1 MSCDRTKS
9 DFEEKNMRCSN
20 CGTENSERNLNCSN
34 CGADLFNEEKK
45 NIFKN
50 KKFLISVSSVFVL
63 IIIGFVIV
71 INSVVIPNQ
80 AADKMHKAFE
90 SKTGVNVINVF
101 EEYCGNYSVVYDNLT
116 KSGKAVFTEF
126 ESCIDNAKEKLNS
139 QPVETD
145 INKYLLETMGDIVL
159 PQEYSAITTIGEYN
173 VELND
178 IVADYYNLYN
188 SKIAYKKGVE
198 LYNKNDFS
206 GAINSFLK
214 VTKEDNWYDDAQNK
228 LTESRKKLLEEKMK
242 KIEKYIADGD
252 YESAQS
258 VINELRSEELTDE
271 ISKKLDEYETKI
283 YESKL
288 AKIDEYVN
296 SGDMEAAKAYI
307 ESLGDGLSS
316 EAQARLNQAIK
327 NKANDY
333 IAKADDALKSGERQ
347 GAYDMALMA
356 QNLCPDDDE
365 VNKKVEYFKAYL
377 PFALYKEENYLSQKQ
392 GESYWMNLIYYN
404 RKCTSNDSKTMRH
417 CVYVAYDS
425 VDVSSS
431 SLLRTVTYNL
441 GKKYDIV
448 SGTEFIPY
456 YSRSREQKGYF
467 EIYGDGKKIFTSNIL
482 GVNFLPKDFSI
493 NVENVDMLTI
503 KYYGDTKYRSLDL
516 DTVAY
521 GISNFVATKNL
532 PK

>member
-1 MSCDRTKS
+1 
-9 DFEEKNMRCSN
+9 MRCSN

-34 CGADLFNEEKK
+34 CGVDLFNEEKK
-45 NIFKN
+45 SIFKN
-50 KKFLISVSSVFVL
+50 KKFLVSVSSVFVL

-90 SKTGVNVINVF
+90 SKTGANVINVF

-126 ESCIDNAKEKLNS
+126 ENCIDNAKEKLNS

-145 INKYLLETMGDIVL
+145 INKYLSDTMGDIVL

-178 IVADYYNLYN
+178 MVADYYNLYN

-242 KIEKYIADGD
+242 KIEQYLADGD
-252 YESAQS
+252 YDSAQS
-258 VINELRSEELTDE
+258 VINELRNKELTDE

-296 SGDMEAAKAYI
+296 SGDMDAAKAYI

-333 IAKADDALKSGERQ
+333 IAKADDALKSDERQ

-356 QNLCPDDDE
+356 QNLCPDDDK
-365 VNKKVEYFKAYL
+365 VNKKVEYFKTYL
-377 PFALYKEENYLSQKQ
+377 PLNLYYSDNAI
-392 GESYWMNLIYYN
+392 SYSDDDMWGYTGGVKWNKKI
-404 RKCTSNDSKTMRH
+404 TSNNGKAMEH
-417 CVYVAYDS
+417 CLDFYYQS
-425 VDVSSS
+425 EYKGQFNI
-431 SLLRTVTYNL
+431 TYNL
-441 GKKYDIV
+441 GGKYDNV
-448 SGTEFIPY
+448 TGLAFLPNEY
-456 YSRSREQKGYF
+456 KNHRQNGYF
-467 EIYGDGKKIFTSNIL
+467 EIYGDGKLLFTSNKITKKVLPNEISVKVTGIDVLIIKFFGTRTEDWQL
-482 GVNFLPKDFSI
+482 GDAWSG
-493 NVENVDMLTI
+493 
-503 KYYGDTKYRSLDL
+503 Y
-516 DTVAY
+516 A
-521 GISNFVATKNL
+521 ISNLVATKNL
-532 PK
+532 PE

>member
-1 MSCDRTKS
+1 
-9 DFEEKNMRCSN
+9 MRCSN

-34 CGADLFNEEKK
+34 CGVDLFNEEKK
-45 NIFKN
+45 SIFKN

-101 EEYCGNYSVVYDNLT
+101 EEYCGSVSVDYFALS

-178 IVADYYNLYN
+178 IVANYYNLYN

-258 VINELRSEELTDE
+258 VINELRNKDLTDE

-356 QNLCPDDDE
+356 QNLCPDDDN

-377 PFALYKEENYLSQKQ
+377 PFELYLEKNTLQVADYVRYGMGGLELKGKNY
-392 GESYWMNLIYYN
+392 IA
-404 RKCTSNDSKTMRH
+404 NDSSEQKKSLNIVSYYEQMM
-417 CVYVAYDS
+417 AYCQ
-425 VDVSSS
+425 
-431 SLLRTVTYNL
+431 YNL
-441 GKKYDIV
+441 NCEYNNISGKA
-448 SGTEFIPY
+448 FIPKEAKNY
-456 YSRSREQKGYF
+456 NQKGYF
-467 EIYGDGKKIFTSNIL
+467 IIYGDGKKLYTSKSIMASTLPFDFNIDVSNIDIL
-482 GVNFLPKDFSI
+482 KIEFYNDKD
-493 NVENVDMLTI
+493 
-503 KYYGDTKYRSLDL
+503 YYCN
-516 DTVAY
+516 Y
-521 GISNFVATKNL
+521 GISNLVATKNL
-532 PK
+532 PE